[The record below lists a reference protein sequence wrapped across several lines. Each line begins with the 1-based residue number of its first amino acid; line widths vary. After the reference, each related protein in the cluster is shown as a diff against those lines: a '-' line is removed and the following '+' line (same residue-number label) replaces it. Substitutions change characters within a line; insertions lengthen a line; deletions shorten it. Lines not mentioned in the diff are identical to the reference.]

1 LAAQTIHRLQQAEQ
15 AEQLRPQVE
24 VVLVA
29 QQAQVVI
36 RLERAVQ
43 PLVQVELLV
52 LVVVVA
58 ASENKFLNF

>member
-1 LAAQTIHRLQQAEQ
+1 LAAQTIHRLQQ